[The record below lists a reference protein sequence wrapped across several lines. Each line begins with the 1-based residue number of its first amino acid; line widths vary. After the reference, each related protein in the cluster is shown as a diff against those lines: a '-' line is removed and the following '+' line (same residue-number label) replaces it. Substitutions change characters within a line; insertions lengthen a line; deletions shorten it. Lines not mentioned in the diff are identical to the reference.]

1 MKGIWLIGILCMLHL
16 QSFAGFQMKDND
28 RIMIPFQLVNN
39 IIILPVHLNGVSLSF
54 ILDSGVGHTLL
65 FSTDDQSV
73 NFNQVRKMRFNGLGG
88 SNEVEGL
95 ASANNHLSIG
105 DDYTDTNHT
114 IYIVLNEDFNF
125 SAHLGVSV
133 NGIIGYDFF
142 KNYPVEI
149 DYVARKIYIYRDIHA
164 VRNIESRFDSLP
176 FTLENNKP
184 YTEVEI
190 YVNDTYVPVKMLLD
204 IGNADAVWIFPEVI
218 PGFHF
223 QSPEIEDYLGR
234 GFNGDIRGSRG
245 RIHSLKMG
253 DHVLY
258 KPIAAMPD
266 LRSIAYIA
274 TVNGRAGSIGAE
286 ILSRFRI
293 IMDYSGK
300 TFYYKKNRY
309 FNYPFRFNM
318 SGIEVRHDGMKW
330 SESLVKM
337 EVETPYNSNELN
349 DNIGTPV
356 YNAPSRFQYQLQLK
370 PSYSIAGIRKGSP
383 AELAGLQEGDVLI
396 ALKGISVSR
405 LSLENI
411 YQILSSKEDR
421 FIKIEVERNG
431 EQLHKTIQLKDP
443 LPYAEN

>member
-1 MKGIWLIGILCMLHL
+1 MKVSWLIGICCMLHM
-16 QSFAGFQMKDND
+16 QSFAGFQMKDNN
-28 RIMIPFQLVNN
+28 RLVIPFQLVNN
-39 IIILPVHLNGVSLSF
+39 IIILPVQLNGVSLSF

-88 SNEVEGL
+88 SNDVESL

-105 DDYTDTNHT
+105 DYYTDTSHT

-149 DYVARKIYIYRDIHA
+149 DYVARKIYVYRDIHA
-164 VRNIESRFDSLP
+164 VRNLDNRFDSLP

-184 YTEVEI
+184 YTEAEI
-190 YVNDTYVPVKMLLD
+190 YVNNTYVPVKMLID
-204 IGNADAVWIFPEVI
+204 IGNADAVWIFPGVV

-223 QSPEIEDYLGR
+223 QSPEIDDYLGR

-245 RIHSLKMG
+245 RIHSIKIG
-253 DHVLY
+253 NNILY

-274 TVNGRAGSIGAE
+274 TVNDRAGSLGAE
-286 ILSRFRI
+286 ILSRFHI
-293 IMDYSGK
+293 IMDYPGK
-300 TFYYKKNRY
+300 TFYYRKNRY

-337 EVETPYNSNELN
+337 QVETPYNSNELN
-349 DNIGTPV
+349 GDIGTTV

-383 AELAGLQEGDVLI
+383 ADLAGLQEGDVLI
-396 ALKGISVSR
+396 ALNGIQVNR

-411 YQILSSKEDR
+411 YQVLSSKEDR
-421 FIKIEVERNG
+421 LIKIVVERDG
-431 EQLHKTIQLKDP
+431 QQLHTTIQLKDP
-443 LPYAEN
+443 LPYTEN